1 MPGLTK
7 IYGICFMYSSFYCNI
22 SDIRIRK
29 KVLLFVKFK
38 FDIESYGTTFHHNSI
53 NFDKYQL
60 HRRMKLINFQFPEEI
75 IIVR

>member
-1 MPGLTK
+1 MA
-7 IYGICFMYSSFYCNI
+7 F
-22 SDIRIRK
+22 
-29 KVLLFVKFK
+29 VLCIHHFNVTYPVFLFVKFK
-38 FDIESYGTTFHHNSI
+38 LDIESYGTTFHHNSI